1 MRNLKATV
9 VIGSISV
16 ALALVLFASGTP
28 SFIDTALLKS
38 LAIPQDGR
46 PLAGT
51 PWTAILVFAFG
62 IAWVWVA
69 VTHSVLKTILSVA
82 SIALLC
88 TWAPVLALYG
98 KFFSPVIPVFAVLCS
113 SGLAFAWGKTRQ
125 GQRNQ
130 IFERLLGLRLPQAA
144 LKSIMASDASPDFP
158 GRVVNASVLVIA
170 VQNHAELMELLP
182 PESYT
187 AITNLYLKTASDYL
201 VDSGAYL
208 DECNGEC
215 IRVVFGAPLGDDRHA
230 VRACRA
236 AVDLAVRL
244 DELNKECD
252 TRWQRRLDVRMGL
265 DTGDIIAGV
274 FGGGRLGSYSV
285 AGPAVDFARR
295 LCAASSIY
303 GARILIGPDAY
314 TPASES
320 VEVRPIEILKVAE
333 KRRRVEIYEILAPK
347 HSLSSERER
356 SRDHFWT
363 GVLHYRERQW
373 DKAVDEFTK
382 ARITGLPDEALDF
395 YLRRIEQTRR
405 QNADTHKESVP
416 SFSHAA

>member
-1 MRNLKATV
+1 MRNLKACV
-9 VIGSISV
+9 VIGTLSV
-16 ALALVLFASGTP
+16 ALSLLLFATGLP
-28 SFIDTALLKS
+28 ALFDTLLLKS

-51 PWTAILVFAFG
+51 PWLAVLIFAFG
-62 IAWVWVA
+62 TAWVWSD
-69 VTHSVLKTILSVA
+69 VTSLGLKTGLSLA
-82 SIALLC
+82 SLALLC
-88 TWAPVLALYG
+88 SWSPVLSLYG
-98 KFFSPVIPVFAVLCS
+98 RFFSPLLPVFALFCS
-113 SGLAFAWGKTRQ
+113 SGFAFLWGKTRE
-125 GQRNQ
+125 GQRAQ
-130 IFERLLGLRLPQAA
+130 LLVRLFGLRLPKAA
-144 LKSIMASDASPDFP
+144 FTSIVSSDATPDFP

-187 AITNLYLKTASDYL
+187 AITNFYLKTASDYL
-201 VDSGAYL
+201 VESGAYL

-215 IRVVFGAPLGDDRHA
+215 IRVVFGAPIGDERHA

-236 AVDLAVRL
+236 AVDLAARL

-252 TRWQRRLDVRMGL
+252 ARWQRRLDVRMGL
-265 DTGDIIAGV
+265 DTGDVIAGV
-274 FGGGRLGSYSV
+274 FGGGRLASYSV

-295 LCAASSIY
+295 LCAASSLY

-347 HSLSSERER
+347 HALSPERER

-363 GVLHYRERQW
+363 GVLHYRDKQW
-373 DKAVDEFTK
+373 DKAVEEFTK
-382 ARITGLPDEALDF
+382 ARIPGIPDGALDF

-405 QNADTHKESVP
+405 QNSDTHRESVP
-416 SFSHAA
+416 TLFHGV

>member
-1 MRNLKATV
+1 MRNLKASV

-16 ALALVLFASGTP
+16 ALALILFASGIP
-28 SFIDTALLKS
+28 AFIDAILLKS

-46 PLAGT
+46 PIAGT
-51 PWTAILVFAFG
+51 PWIAILIFAFG
-62 IAWVWVA
+62 IAWVWVD
-69 VTHSVLKTILSVA
+69 VTNSVLKTILSVA

-88 TWAPVLALYG
+88 TWSPVLALYG

-130 IFERLLGLRLPQAA
+130 ILERLFGMRLPKSA
-144 LKSIMASDASPDFP
+144 LKSITASDVSPTFP
-158 GRVVNASVLVIA
+158 GCIVNASVLVIA

-236 AVDLAVRL
+236 AVDLAARL

-265 DTGDIIAGV
+265 DTGDVIAGV

-295 LCAASSIY
+295 LCAASSMY

-347 HSLSSERER
+347 HTLSSERER

-373 DKAVDEFTK
+373 DKAIDEFTK

-405 QNADTHKESVP
+405 QNADTLKESVP
-416 SFSHAA
+416 SFFHAT

>member
-1 MRNLKATV
+1 
-9 VIGSISV
+9 
-16 ALALVLFASGTP
+16 
-28 SFIDTALLKS
+28 
-38 LAIPQDGR
+38 
-46 PLAGT
+46 
-51 PWTAILVFAFG
+51 
-62 IAWVWVA
+62 
-69 VTHSVLKTILSVA
+69 
-82 SIALLC
+82 
-88 TWAPVLALYG
+88 VLALYG

-113 SGLAFAWGKTRQ
+113 SGIAFAWGKTRQ

-130 IFERLLGLRLPQAA
+130 ILERLFGMRLPKAA
-144 LKSIMASDASPDFP
+144 LKSIIASDVSPDFP

-236 AVDLAVRL
+236 AVDLAARL

-274 FGGGRLGSYSV
+274 FGGGRMGSYSV

-347 HSLSSERER
+347 HTLSSERER

-373 DKAVDEFTK
+373 DKAIEEFTK

-416 SFSHAA
+416 SFFHAA

>member
-1 MRNLKATV
+1 MRNLKVCLAIGTASIALTLLFVAT
-9 VIGSISV
+9 G
-16 ALALVLFASGTP
+16 LP
-28 SFIDTALLKS
+28 SLLDGALLKA
-38 LAIPQDGR
+38 LGIPMDGR
-46 PLAGT
+46 PAAGT
-51 PWTAILVFAFG
+51 PWVATCIAAFG
-62 IAWVWVA
+62 MAWIWA
-69 VTHSVLKTILSVA
+69 DLTNRGAKLLLTTAAI
-82 SIALLC
+82 ILLC
-88 TWAPVLALYG
+88 TWAPVLALHG
-98 KFFSPVIPVFAVLCS
+98 KFFSPVVPVFSVLWCTV
-113 SGLAFAWGKTRQ
+113 LALLWEKTSHGK
-125 GQRNQ
+125 RNQ
-130 IFERLLGLRLPQAA
+130 LLERLFGLRLPKAA
-144 LKSIMASDASPDFP
+144 FQSILASDATPDFP

-187 AITNLYLKTASDYL
+187 AITNLYLKTASNYL
-201 VDSGAYL
+201 VESGAYL

-215 IRVVFGAPLGDDRHA
+215 IRVVFGAPIADPRHA

-236 AVDLAVRL
+236 AVDLAARL

-252 TRWQRRLDVRMGL
+252 ARWQRRLDVRMGL

-295 LCAASSIY
+295 LCAASSMY

-333 KRRRVEIYEILAPK
+333 KRRRVEIYEILSPK
-347 HSLSSERER
+347 HALSPERER

-363 GVLHYRERQW
+363 GVLHYREKQW

-382 ARITGLPDEALDF
+382 ARISGIPDAALDF
-395 YLRRIEQTRR
+395 YLRRIEQSRR
-405 QNADTHKESVP
+405 QNIDPHKESVP
-416 SFSHAA
+416 ALFHAA

>member
-1 MRNLKATV
+1 MRNLKASV

-16 ALALVLFASGTP
+16 ALALILFASGIP
-28 SFIDTALLKS
+28 AFIDAILLKS

-46 PLAGT
+46 PIAGT
-51 PWTAILVFAFG
+51 PWMAILIFAFG
-62 IAWVWVA
+62 IAWVWVD
-69 VTHSVLKTILSVA
+69 VTNSVLKNILSAA

-113 SGLAFAWGKTRQ
+113 SGIAFAWGKTRQ

-130 IFERLLGLRLPQAA
+130 ILERLFGMRLPKAA
-144 LKSIMASDASPDFP
+144 LKSIIASDVSPDFP

-236 AVDLAVRL
+236 AVDLAARL

-347 HSLSSERER
+347 HTLSSERER

-373 DKAVDEFTK
+373 DKAIDEFTK
-382 ARITGLPDEALDF
+382 ARISGLPDEALDF

-416 SFSHAA
+416 SFFHAA